1 VVGQAHKG
9 KWKRCLTR
17 NNHDARASRAV
28 ILVTRDKAATEN
40 SEEREMTDADKGF
53 LLAYIDASFSKAAQ
67 ARTSIDTAPSEELA
81 RGGLS
86 AIWSKLA
93 DNPNI
98 RQNLLT
104 SLESATAK
112 KRSRI

>member
-1 VVGQAHKG
+1 
-9 KWKRCLTR
+9 
-17 NNHDARASRAV
+17 
-28 ILVTRDKAATEN
+28 
-40 SEEREMTDADKGF
+40 MTNADKGF
-53 LLAYIDASFSKAAQ
+53 FLAYIDDSLFKAAHV
-67 ARTSIDTAPSEELA
+67 RTSIGTVPSEELE

>member
-1 VVGQAHKG
+1 
-9 KWKRCLTR
+9 
-17 NNHDARASRAV
+17 
-28 ILVTRDKAATEN
+28 
-40 SEEREMTDADKGF
+40 MTDEDKGF
-53 LLAYIDASFSKAAQ
+53 FLAYIDASLSKAAH
-67 ARTSIDTAPSEELA
+67 ARNSIGTAPSEKLA

-98 RQNLLT
+98 RQNLLN

-112 KRSRI
+112 KKK